1 MTHDGGMRGEGPSPP
16 HDRRHFAASG
26 LSGERHAAEC
36 DCLGMLDAHAEMRAQ
51 VAPSASPAEPAEGDA
66 LALVVHARLCRVYK
80 CPIAYFSNRDPLS
93 ELVSAIL
100 SHRTRNAASSVAFKA
115 LRARFPTWEE
125 VMAADI
131 AEIETAIAG
140 VTWPEMKAPRIRA
153 LLAGIDARVG
163 RLSLDFLA
171 DLAPEEARAWLE
183 TFPGIGPKTSAAV
196 LSFSTLRMRAL
207 PVDSHHHRVARR
219 LGLIGPRVG
228 LAPAHVLLL
237 AQLPARW
244 TAQDLYD
251 NHEIL
256 MLHGQDVCH
265 HNRPACGRCVLVD
278 LCPSAVG
285 AVREP

>member
-1 MTHDGGMRGEGPSPP
+1 MLAARPLPSTL
-16 HDRRHFAASG
+16 FAESQT
-26 LSGERHAAEC
+26 S
-36 DCLGMLDAHAEMRAQ
+36 
-51 VAPSASPAEPAEGDA
+51 SDA
-66 LALVVHARLCRVYK
+66 LGGNSFAVVVHGRLCAEYH

-100 SHRTRNAASSVAFKA
+100 SHRTRNAASGAAFKA
-115 LRARFPTWEE
+115 LRQRFPTWDE
-125 VMAADI
+125 VMQAPTD
-131 AEIETAIAG
+131 EIQEAIAG
-140 VTWPEMKAPRIRA
+140 VTWPEMKAPRIRT
-153 LLAGIDARVG
+153 LLAGIEARAG

-171 DLAPEEARAWLE
+171 DLSPEEARAWLE
-183 TFPGIGPKTSAAV
+183 AFPGIGPKTSAAV

-237 AQLPARW
+237 AQLPTTW
-244 TAQDLYD
+244 SAQDLYD

-256 MLHGQDVCH
+256 MMHGQQVCH

-278 LCPSAVG
+278 LCPSAVKE
-285 AVREP
+285 VREP

>member
-1 MTHDGGMRGEGPSPP
+1 MPAAHNISSDPCTRTTLPLSERDGDS
-16 HDRRHFAASG
+16 
-26 LSGERHAAEC
+26 
-36 DCLGMLDAHAEMRAQ
+36 
-51 VAPSASPAEPAEGDA
+51 
-66 LALVVHARLCRVYK
+66 LALVVHARLCPVYG

-100 SHRTRNAASSVAFKA
+100 SHRTKNAASGAAFKA
-115 LRARFPTWEE
+115 LRSRFPTWEDVIE
-125 VMAADI
+125 ADI
-131 AEIETAIAG
+131 DDIQSAIAG
-140 VTWPEMKAPRIRA
+140 VTWPEMKAPRIRT
-153 LLAGIDARVG
+153 LLAGIRDRAG
-163 RLSLDFLA
+163 NLDLGFLA
-171 DLAPEEARAWLE
+171 DLSPEDARAWLE
-183 TFPGIGPKTSAAV
+183 AFPGIGPKTSAAV

-237 AQLPARW
+237 AQLPAAW

-256 MLHGQDVCH
+256 MMHGQQVCH

-278 LCPSAVG
+278 LCPSAMRE
-285 AVREP
+285 AREP

>member
-1 MTHDGGMRGEGPSPP
+1 
-16 HDRRHFAASG
+16 
-26 LSGERHAAEC
+26 
-36 DCLGMLDAHAEMRAQ
+36 MLDARAGMLLQ
-51 VAPSASPAEPAEGDA
+51 VANPRPPGSARDGAE
-66 LALVVHARLCRVYK
+66 LAGIVHARLCQVYK

-93 ELVSAIL
+93 ELISAIL
-100 SHRTRNAASSVAFKA
+100 SHRTRNAASSAAFKA
-115 LRARFPTWEE
+115 LRRRFPTWEE
-125 VMAADI
+125 VMVAEI

-153 LLAGIDARVG
+153 LLTGIEGRVG
-163 RLSLDFLA
+163 SLNLDFLA
-171 DLAPEEARAWLE
+171 DLPAEEARRWLE
-183 TFPGIGPKTSAAV
+183 AFPGIGPKTSAAV

-207 PVDSHHHRVARR
+207 PVDSHHHRVAAR

-237 AQLPARW
+237 AQLPAQW

-256 MLHGQDVCH
+256 MMHGQDVCH

-278 LCPSAVG
+278 LCPSAVKV
-285 AVREP
+285 VREP